1 MFKLLQFFQ
10 FVLARAERRDDRDE
24 AYLAGAVDIQD
35 LERRLRTIDERG
47 RDPMTGI
54 ALGLY
59 TR

>member
-1 MFKLLQFFQ
+1 MFKLLKLIQY
-10 FVLARAERRDDRDE
+10 VLQRAERRGDGDE

>member
-1 MFKLLQFFQ
+1 MFKLLKLIQY
-10 FVLARAERRDDRDE
+10 VLKRAERRGDGDE
-24 AYLAGAVDIQD
+24 DYLAGAVDIQD